1 MGGKE
6 TQLLH
11 AGNEK
16 NLLWMYQDVSSM
28 LDRQPA
34 KKGYQSLRSTTQ
46 FDLQP
51 EQATDHPA
59 WSLCTLSVC

>member
-1 MGGKE
+1 
-6 TQLLH
+6 
-11 AGNEK
+11 
-16 NLLWMYQDVSSM
+16 M

-46 FDLQP
+46 LDLQP